1 MGADSLRTSPRKG
14 EETVLSGARTPFY
27 PGYFAAVMATG
38 ILSTAL
44 HLYHQA
50 AWSDGLMAVAILAY
64 LGLAYVYGRR
74 AVRAPQ
80 DMWQDLKDPSRA
92 FGFFT
97 IVAGSNVLAVRVLLA
112 DWMGAAVV
120 LGAVALL
127 VWAVLFYTIMTVL
140 ITGPAIDVTAVN
152 GGWLIAIVAEQSIA
166 TLLASLVDALPQHA
180 AALFLLSTT
189 FWAMGLIF
197 YVVFI
202 GLIMNRLIFQR
213 VGFGDLQ
220 PPYWIN
226 MGAAAITVLA
236 SSRLL
241 SVHVQ
246 APIPAPVS
254 RGRDPDAVGLGELVD
269 SPAADSRCVEILVG
283 PRAHTLPSL
292 PVEHRLPARHVRH
305 GHDDHG
311 AHSRVWPAARDWGRL
326 CVGGAGCL
334 AVRVQPGALGR
345 GAEHTARADA
355 ARRRLTL
362 EEQWDPLPVPIG
374 IVVRHQ
380 RRRCRERAR
389 PRGPSPAGFL
399 PRRPGR
405 CAYLCINVHRYT

>member
-1 MGADSLRTSPRKG
+1 MGADSLRISPRKG

-44 HLYHQA
+44 HLYHQVA
-50 AWSDGLMAVAILAY
+50 LSDGLMAVAILAY

-80 DMWQDLKDPSRA
+80 NMWQDLKDPSRA

-120 LGAVALL
+120 LGAVGLL

-246 APIPAPVS
+246 APILLTLRPFLEGVTLMLWAWGSWWIPLLLILGVWKYWWGREPIRYHPSQWSIVFPLGMYATATTTMAHIHGFGLLHGIGAAFVWVALGAWLFVS
-254 RGRDPDAVGLGELVD
+254 SLGLW
-269 SPAADSRCVEILVG
+269 AAAQSTR
-283 PRAHTLPSL
+283 
-292 PVEHRLPARHVRH
+292 PARTPP
-305 GHDDHG
+305 DG
-311 AHSRVWPAARDWGRL
+311 A
-326 CVGGAGCL
+326 
-334 AVRVQPGALGR
+334 
-345 GAEHTARADA
+345 
-355 ARRRLTL
+355 
-362 EEQWDPLPVPIG
+362 
-374 IVVRHQ
+374 
-380 RRRCRERAR
+380 
-389 PRGPSPAGFL
+389 
-399 PRRPGR
+399 
-405 CAYLCINVHRYT
+405 